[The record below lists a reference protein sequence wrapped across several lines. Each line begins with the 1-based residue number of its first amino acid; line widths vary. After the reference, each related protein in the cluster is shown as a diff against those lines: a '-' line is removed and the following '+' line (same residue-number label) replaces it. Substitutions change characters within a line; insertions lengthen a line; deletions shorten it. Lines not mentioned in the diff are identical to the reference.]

1 MQSTSK
7 IIIPART
14 NRVKLTCGQIVDSRP
29 YIRLTGKKNYIIK
42 ALKNEL
48 WSLPLKFQK
57 QEKPRSNITKL
68 LADHPRT
75 L

>member
-14 NRVKLTCGQIVDSRP
+14 NIVKLTCGLIVDSRS
-29 YIRLTGKKNYIIK
+29 YIRLTGKFYIIK

-48 WSLPLKFQK
+48 RSLPLKFQK
-57 QEKPRSNITKL
+57 QERPPSNITKL
-68 LADHPRT
+68 LADHPST

>member
-14 NRVKLTCGQIVDSRP
+14 NRVKLTCDLIVDSRS
-29 YIRLTGKKNYIIK
+29 YIRLTGKIYMIK
-42 ALKNEL
+42 VLKNEL
-48 WSLPLKFQK
+48 RSLPLKFQK
-57 QEKPRSNITKL
+57 QEMPRSNITKL
-68 LADHPRT
+68 LADHPST